1 VDSVDRDREFG
12 DYYTSRVDRMRG
24 AAYLMCGDWHR
35 AEDVVQTAFVKLYL
49 VWHRV
54 DANGVLDQ
62 YVRQI
67 ITRSFVDESRRPWRR
82 ERVVSS
88 DELPEATVHD
98 PPPEERMVL
107 VQALAQVPTRQRATL
122 VLRFFEDLSVEETA
136 AMLGVSV
143 GTVKSQTSR
152 GLDAL
157 RAALSAANL
166 SLPSRN
172 GGSPL

>member
-1 VDSVDRDREFG
+1 VVGVDRDQEFG
-12 DYYTSRVDRMRG
+12 DYYTSRADRMRG

-54 DANGVLDQ
+54 SAEGAIDQ
-62 YVRQI
+62 YVRRI
-67 ITRSFVDESRRPWRR
+67 ISRSLVDESRRPWRR
-82 ERVVSS
+82 EQAEPPH
-88 DELPEATVHD
+88 ELPQATVSD
-98 PPPEERMVL
+98 PPPEDRLVL
-107 VQALAQVPTRQRATL
+107 VQALAQVPVRQRATL

-136 AMLGVSV
+136 AMLGISV

-157 RAALSAANL
+157 RAALSTANV
-166 SLPSRN
+166 SLPSIK
-172 GGSPL
+172 GGSPR